1 MIHLAGPYRFD
12 KLGNQKPSGEILG
25 YKLETEE
32 PQGQGKL
39 AQQIPYVNINGFLYF
54 HKLAYK

>member
-54 HKLAYK
+54 HK